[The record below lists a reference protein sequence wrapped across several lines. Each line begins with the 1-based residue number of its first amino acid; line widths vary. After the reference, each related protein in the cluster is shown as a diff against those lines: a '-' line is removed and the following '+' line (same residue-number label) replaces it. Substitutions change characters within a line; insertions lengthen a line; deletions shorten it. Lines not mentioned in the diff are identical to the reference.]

1 MTLAQAPGEFLKVIK
16 NKFQGRKCAPRWSV
30 LWVKVIFPG
39 ICNNLRVWVKQ
50 DKSGSYS
57 RVLNCFEF
65 WSPNWNL
72 ENLMQAQDCRFY
84 CWDFLKSWTC
94 PNEKSSS
101 LAKEKG
107 TEKLWNMDPGE
118 LPALRK
124 YVQFLYHSER
134 KKKLFCVIVLGFLRR
149 SVSRNSREPQHTS

>member
-1 MTLAQAPGEFLKVIK
+1 
-16 NKFQGRKCAPRWSV
+16 
-30 LWVKVIFPG
+30 
-39 ICNNLRVWVKQ
+39 
-50 DKSGSYS
+50 
-57 RVLNCFEF
+57 
-65 WSPNWNL
+65 
-72 ENLMQAQDCRFY
+72 MQAQDCRFY

-107 TEKLWNMDPGE
+107 TEKLWNMESGE

-149 SVSRNSREPQHTS
+149 SVSRNSKEPQHTSQICRRVVWPTHSFLQSPGGAVQVLWRCKVHLLYAHHLSGAMCRAVQVLQCQTELRRDPSISKRTC